1 MKFIDE
7 AIIRVQ
13 AGRGGPGARSFWRE
27 KYVPLGGPDGGNGGS
42 GGDIVIVADR
52 NRHTLLDFK
61 HRPIWKAQSG
71 AQGEGANKDG
81 RSGEDLR
88 ISVPVGTQILRDD
101 EARELVADLDHDGQ
115 EFILAKG
122 GRGGKGN
129 AFFKSPTNRA
139 PEHFQP
145 GEEGEAGSFI
155 LSLKLVA
162 DVGLVGFPNA
172 GKSTLISRIS
182 AARPKI
188 ADYPFTT
195 LVPNLGVVRARQNSF
210 VVADIPGLIPG
221 AHTGRG
227 LGTTFLKHIERTRVI
242 AHLIDPNQYDETG
255 EKVSPLAAFDAIN
268 HELAQFS
275 PELAAKPQVVV
286 VTKADT
292 ITEPAELVSMR
303 AHFEERGLPVF
314 VISAVAGT
322 GLQELIDHLGAY
334 LHNRSDPPPEEGS
347 V

>member
-1 MKFIDE
+1 VKFIDE
-7 AIIRVQ
+7 AVIKVQ

-27 KYVPLGGPDGGNGGS
+27 KYVPLGGPDGGNGGA
-42 GGDIVIVADR
+42 GGDVIVVADR
-52 NRHTLLDFK
+52 NKLTLLDFK

-81 RSGEDLR
+81 KSGEDLR
-88 ISVPVGTQILRDD
+88 IFVPVGTQILR
-101 EARELVADLDHDGQ
+101 EAETRELVADLEQDGQ
-115 EFILAKG
+115 EFVLAKG
-122 GRGGKGN
+122 GRGGRGN

-145 GEEGEAGSFI
+145 GEEGEGGAFV

-195 LVPNLGVVRARQNSF
+195 LVPNLGVVQARQNSF

-242 AHLIDPNQYDETG
+242 AHLIDPNQYDESG
-255 EKVSPLAAFDAIN
+255 EKISPLTAFDAIN
-268 HELAQFS
+268 HELAEFS

-286 VTKADT
+286 ITKADT
-292 ITEPAELVSMR
+292 ITEPEEL
-303 AHFEERGLPVF
+303 ATIKADFAARGLPVL
-314 VISAVAGT
+314 VISAVVGT
-322 GLQELIDHLGAY
+322 GIQELTDYLGAQ
-334 LHNRSDPPPEEGS
+334 LRR
-347 V
+347 